1 MAYYFYFVNSTKNI
15 QKVLFRVKMLL
26 YIIRKLTKFG
36 RTKYIRV
43 SKDVHIKLSIRCSHA
58 TQVN

>member
-1 MAYYFYFVNSTKNI
+1 
-15 QKVLFRVKMLL
+15 MLL